1 MGEEEEPSFSACWGL
16 KMKRATFL
24 VTCVALAS
32 VSGHEYY
39 AGKCPIFTPMKEFD
53 WAQFSSGVWYV
64 TQKFSTKSSCLTYE
78 FETDDLGFKSVKQ
91 DRKLPFSDEL
101 GVDNKYIY
109 KGKLYAPDESNP
121 AKMIVRFPLNP
132 VGDASFV
139 VMSTDYSTFALLCTC
154 QESSLF
160 GLANF
165 NRRSCSILQRSQKE
179 NDTITENLKKLLNDD
194 LREEDPNNPSHDFD
208 PIKQENCKYDKD
220 KPLTIDVEKI
230 LGLATGSSKGSLSYE
245 DVYGDYESD
254 AEWVN

>member
-39 AGKCPIFTPMKEFD
+39 AGKCPIFTPMKGFD
-53 WAQFSSGVWYV
+53 WA
-64 TQKFSTKSSCLTYE
+64 
-78 FETDDLGFKSVKQ
+78 Q

-165 NRRSCSILQRSQKE
+165 NRRSCSILQKSQKE

-254 AEWVN
+254 AE